1 MYTDGTLC
9 DVIGCYGYHVNSAG
23 AVVQGVKDQDGS
35 SIVVDS
41 RM

>member
-1 MYTDGTLC
+1 MCTDGTLC

-41 RM
+41 RL